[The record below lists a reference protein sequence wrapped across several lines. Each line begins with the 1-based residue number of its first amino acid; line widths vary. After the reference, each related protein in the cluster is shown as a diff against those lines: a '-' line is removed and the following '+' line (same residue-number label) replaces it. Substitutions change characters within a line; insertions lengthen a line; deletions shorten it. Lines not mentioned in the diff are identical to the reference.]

1 MRRPEAEATIHGM
14 ADAGPVDTVS
24 VALDRAI
31 ERARRILASPDG
43 PIAAA
48 LVLAFA
54 ALLQVVLTETEGDGP
69 SAILIALLGTL
80 PVALVRRNVLVAA
93 WLVTI
98 GTVLAL
104 SAPVSLTVGG
114 VVAQLAVSYLAAS
127 SRGRVASVLLA
138 LPFLIG
144 VAAPEPGQRT
154 AAALLLVA
162 VVAAQVLGDG
172 RRERGETIAELDATR
187 LAMADSQR
195 EQAAMEER
203 ARIARELHD
212 VVAHHVSMIAVQAET
227 ARLTTDGMP
236 DEGKRRLE
244 EIGETA
250 RGALAEMRRLLGL
263 LRADAGGDAELAPQ
277 PGLDQLD
284 ELLDAA
290 RAAGSPVRLILSGR
304 VVPLPPVID
313 LTAYRILQESLT
325 NARRHAP
332 GAEVDVELRYETDGL
347 HVAVRDNGPGAD
359 EPDGLGLL
367 GMRERAVMVGGTLRV
382 GAAEGGGFAVEGELP
397 VREPGA

>member
-1 MRRPEAEATIHGM
+1 M
-14 ADAGPVDTVS
+14 ADADPVDTVS
-24 VALDRAI
+24 VAVDRAI

-48 LVLAFA
+48 LVLALA
-54 ALLQVVLTETEGDGP
+54 ALLQIVLTETEGDDP
-69 SAILIALLGTL
+69 SAMLIALLGTL

-93 WLVTI
+93 WLVTL
-98 GTVLAL
+98 GTLLAL
-104 SAPVSLTVGG
+104 TAPVSLAVGG
-114 VVAQLAVSYLAAS
+114 VVAQLAVSYLVAS

-138 LPFLIG
+138 VPFLVG

-187 LAMADSQR
+187 IAMADSQR

-227 ARLTTDGMP
+227 ARLTTEGMP
-236 DEGKRRLE
+236 DEGKKRLE
-244 EIGETA
+244 EIGDTA

-263 LRADAGGDAELAPQ
+263 LRADAGGEAELAPQ
-277 PGLDQLD
+277 PGLDRLD
-284 ELLDAA
+284 ELIDTA

-304 VVPLPPVID
+304 VVPLLPGVD

-332 GAEVDVELRYETDGL
+332 GAEVDVELRYEPDVL
-347 HVAVRDNGPGAD
+347 HLSVRDNGPGAD

-382 GAAEGGGFAVEGELP
+382 GPAEGGGFQVEGDLP
-397 VREPGA
+397 IREPGA